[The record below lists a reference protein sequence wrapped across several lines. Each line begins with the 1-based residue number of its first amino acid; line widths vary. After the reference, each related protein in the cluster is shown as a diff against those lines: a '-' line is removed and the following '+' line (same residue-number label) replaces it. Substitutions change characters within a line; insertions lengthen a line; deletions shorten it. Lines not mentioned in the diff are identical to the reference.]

1 MCYFLVASWSVNI
14 EFTAASTSTDS
25 DHLPV
30 LVTLKL
36 NLKRSVP
43 VSNKCFIQNLSL
55 ISDKVTSQKFAAA
68 ASQLLRVC
76 PSDPESRRSVNK
88 VQECSWLCS
97 PRSPWTML
105 VCQETMDILGNT
117 LHYAGPRK
125 RSLRHDKQPWAEQI
139 FMAGNTHKNLV
150 ALYRKVLP

>member
-1 MCYFLVASWSVNI
+1 MMASLGKGLIMCYFLVASWSVNI

-55 ISDKVTSQKFAAA
+55 VSDKVTSQKFAAA
-68 ASQLLRVC
+68 VSQPLRVC
-76 PSDPESRRSVNK
+76 PSDPESRRSVNE
-88 VQECSWLCS
+88 VQECS
-97 PRSPWTML
+97 
-105 VCQETMDILGNT
+105 
-117 LHYAGPRK
+117 
-125 RSLRHDKQPWAEQI
+125 
-139 FMAGNTHKNLV
+139 
-150 ALYRKVLP
+150 